1 MTDKAGIAR
10 RFTESVARPIA
21 AADAAPTEQW
31 VKGTVTGHDP
41 LTVLAQGGSHQVE
54 PIGYVPPIGTEVWVR
69 FGAGQA
75 PLALVA
81 PSTDQPVLWSGSG
94 YWMTASQSV
103 ALSQN
108 VTAQK
113 TGIILAWSAHSGGSR
128 NYGWSFTHIPKWQV
142 QNYPGAGVSCL
153 LGDNTSP
160 GYIYKYVYVN
170 NGSVVGNDI
179 NDDAPA
185 NTRVLR
191 AVIGY

>member
-1 MTDKAGIAR
+1 MTDRAGIAR

-81 PSTDQPVLWSGSG
+81 PPAPFAMAAGLASTTSDADGG
-94 YWMTASQSV
+94 YTATITLPAGRFTQAPIATLTVRDGAGANSNITARVTGTTTSAISIVVNSAAPSSTVPIGWIAVQMTAD
-103 ALSQN
+103 
-108 VTAQK
+108 
-113 TGIILAWSAHSGGSR
+113 SAEG
-128 NYGWSFTHIPKWQV
+128 
-142 QNYPGAGVSCL
+142 
-153 LGDNTSP
+153 
-160 GYIYKYVYVN
+160 
-170 NGSVVGNDI
+170 
-179 NDDAPA
+179 
-185 NTRVLR
+185 
-191 AVIGY
+191 